1 MTTTPTTAA
10 SVYQQLRT
18 HLAELKLADAAEALP
33 AVLDQ
38 AIRDA
43 RRKGLERARSNR
55 IATRRKLR
63 HTTHRK
69 TPTDVVN

>member
-1 MTTTPTTAA
+1 MTRELDLRREHYNTIRLHEGIGYVTPDDEH
-10 SVYQQLRT
+10 RGRG
-18 HLAELKLADAAEALP
+18 
-33 AVLDQ
+33 Q

-63 HTTHRK
+63 HTTHRE
-69 TPTDVVN
+69 TPNDVVN